1 MRNPKTTVTGIILGS
16 VMAAQPIIENGD
28 FDAKRDWLKLVISVG
43 VFLLGI
49 LAKDPKKAV

>member
-1 MRNPKTTVTGIILGS
+1 MNNPKTTVTGIILGG
-16 VMAAQPIIENGD
+16 VMAAQPIIDNGD

-49 LAKDPKKAV
+49 LAKDPKKAE